1 MNMYEKYK
9 YIEGTDADGWN
20 YRILKSSEDLKKE
33 AEEAEKAGERNS
45 SWYFRRYDKKI
56 ASGKSLIVI
65 ATKPDGTRIDMEI
78 KINRDGRLYIED
90 AYYNCRFWLT
100 LGDNYHLY
108 LWIDGI
114 SYSRDRQAL

>member
-1 MNMYEKYK
+1 MNIYEKYK
-9 YIEGTDADGWN
+9 YIEGTDADGWS

-33 AEEAEKAGERNS
+33 AEEAKEKDS
-45 SWYFRRYDKKI
+45 SFYFRRYGKKI

-78 KINRDGRLYIED
+78 KIKRDGKLYIED
-90 AYYNCRFWLT
+90 AYYNCRFWLKS
-100 LGDNYHLY
+100 GDSYHLY

-114 SYSRDRQAL
+114 SYSRDRQAS